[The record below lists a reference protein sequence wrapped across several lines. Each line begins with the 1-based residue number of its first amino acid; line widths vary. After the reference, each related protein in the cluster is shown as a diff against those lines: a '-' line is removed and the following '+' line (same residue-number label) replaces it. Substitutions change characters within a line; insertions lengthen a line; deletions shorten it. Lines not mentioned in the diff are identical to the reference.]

1 MQHPSRSFAA
11 EGGGPPLPPCRLAR
25 DVQAIFRHN
34 LVLQK
39 RESLALLG
47 PVYGS
52 GSHRKR
58 RMVLGNRHLYLSPG
72 HSWCGWRLLLALSA
86 LAALSVVCT
95 ANFGEGWTDFCSGM
109 GSLAAGDDKIQ
120 HLSHSFGAWGLRFPP
135 QPCRS
140 APEAQEI
147 FRHNFAFQRN
157 ESGALLGPGFGILD
171 WRWAGPTLWVAAPN

>member
-11 EGGGPPLPPCRLAR
+11 EGGGPPLQPCRLAR

-39 RESLALLG
+39 RENLALLG
-47 PVYGS
+47 PAYGS

-72 HSWCGWRLLLALSA
+72 HSLGGWRLLLSLTA

-120 HLSHSFGAWGLRFPP
+120 HLSHSFGAWGLGFPP

-140 APEAQEI
+140 ASQAQKKFAI
-147 FRHNFAFQRN
+147 ILPFR
-157 ESGALLGPGFGILD
+157 GVKVGP
-171 WRWAGPTLWVAAPN
+171 A